1 MSSTLI
7 QASRPLARARSQ
19 SNTMRPFSIAI
30 PARLANEGT
39 HMTKLRGFLADMQWN
54 VEVLNP
60 WYEPETNREGRNR
73 KDTTPRQ
80 ESPYGKRME
89 FDSFRRVQQQMSEY
103 GQRLDQLEKTM

>member
-39 HMTKLRGFLADMQWN
+39 HMTKLRGFLA
-54 VEVLNP
+54 E
-60 WYEPETNREGRNR
+60 

-103 GQRLDQLEKTM
+103 GQRLDQLEKTIQQLTRMQGVY